1 MEQDFNRNL
10 RNLRRQKGMTQEQ
23 LAGAVGVSAQ
33 AVSKWEQNGYPDT
46 PLLPAIADSLGVT
59 IDELFGRKQE
69 ETPDIFNQLL
79 QYLSSFP
86 YENRLNRAFD
96 LCWAICET
104 GYGMAHYMPLER
116 SADFDTSHLDVYQY
130 SETITD
136 YGFLQAKADPSL
148 QYFLLLPEPEKGYD
162 TFLAYDERYVRL
174 FEVLAFPDAL
184 RALYYLAETYSTPS
198 LSVSPSR
205 LYFTEQTLA
214 HALSIELSHAQE
226 IVEKL
231 LSVSLIEQA
240 SLDTGDVQKYI
251 YAYAARCNFVSFMTF
266 SHTLLNHPCHYC
278 YQSNNRRIPF
288 FRNET
293 YRNSTDTDKKD
304 EDT

>member
-1 MEQDFNRNL
+1 MEQEFNRNL
-10 RNLRRQKGMTQEQ
+10 RRLRRQKGMTQEQ

-46 PLLPAIADSLGVT
+46 PLLPAIADSLGVS
-59 IDELFGRKQE
+59 IDELFGRNQE
-69 ETPDIFNQLL
+69 ETPDIFNQLM

-86 YENRLNRAFD
+86 YKERLNRAFD

-104 GYGMAHYMPLER
+104 GYGMTHYIPLECPENFDASR
-116 SADFDTSHLDVYQY
+116 SDEYKY
-130 SETITD
+130 SETVTE

-148 QYFLLLPEPEKGYD
+148 QYFLLLPEPESGYD
-162 TFLAYDERYVRL
+162 RFLAYDERYVKL
-174 FEVLAFPDAL
+174 FEVLAFPDTL
-184 RALYYLAETYSTPS
+184 RALYYLAQTHNTQS
-198 LSVSPSR
+198 LSVSPSL

-231 LSVSLIEQA
+231 LSVSLIERA
-240 SLDTGDVQKYI
+240 ALDTGEVQKYI

-266 SHTLLNHPCHYC
+266 SHTLLNRPRYYHYH
-278 YQSNNRRIPF
+278 SNNRPLPF

-293 YRNSTDTDKKD
+293 YRNSADAGEKSTL
-304 EDT
+304 

>member
-1 MEQDFNRNL
+1 MEQEFNRNL
-10 RNLRRQKGMTQEQ
+10 RRLRRQKGMTQEQ

-46 PLLPAIADSLGVT
+46 PLLPAIADSLGVS
-59 IDELFGRKQE
+59 IDELFGRNQE
-69 ETPDIFNQLL
+69 ETPDIFNQLM

-86 YENRLNRAFD
+86 YEERLDRAFD

-104 GYGMAHYMPLER
+104 GYGMARYIPLEHP
-116 SADFDTSHLDVYQY
+116 ADFGASHLDKCEY
-130 SETITD
+130 SETVTD

-148 QYFLLLPEPEKGYD
+148 QYFLLLPEPDNGYD
-162 TFLAYDERYVRL
+162 QFLAYDERYVRL

-184 RALYYLAETYSTPS
+184 RALYYLAQTHNTQS
-198 LSVSPSR
+198 LSVSSSL

-214 HALSIELSHAQE
+214 HALSIELLHAQE

-231 LSVSLIEQA
+231 LSVSLIERA
-240 SLDTGDVQKYI
+240 ALDTGEVQKYI

-266 SHTLLNHPCHYC
+266 SHTLLNRPCYYH

-288 FRNET
+288 FRHET
-293 YRNSTDTDKKD
+293 YRNSADAD
-304 EDT
+304 EKSTP